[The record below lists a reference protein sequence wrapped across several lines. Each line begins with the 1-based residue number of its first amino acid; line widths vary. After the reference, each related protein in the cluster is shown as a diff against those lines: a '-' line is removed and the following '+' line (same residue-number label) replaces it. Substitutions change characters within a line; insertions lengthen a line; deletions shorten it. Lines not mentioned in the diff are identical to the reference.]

1 MHLTRSA
8 SLFILAMLVAG
19 QFAATAS
26 AGGLGIRRSYGTNG
40 LEQGYVIAES
50 RFGNGSVTAPVRM
63 TRNGPQ
69 VRHPGG
75 AWLYCRRSCSET
87 LRVETVDVFE
97 AQAGY
102 GAECGIFGCLELVY
116 PR

>member
-1 MHLTRSA
+1 MTLPR
-8 SLFILAMLVAG
+8 
-19 QFAATAS
+19 AS
-26 AGGLGIRRSYGTNG
+26 AIVLAALTALAPLAETAAAGGHGIRRDRGTDG
-40 LEQGYVIAES
+40 LDNGYVTAVS

-63 TRNGPQ
+63 TANGPQ

-75 AWLYCRRSCSET
+75 AWYYCRRSCSET

-102 GAECGIFGCLELVY
+102 GAECGVLGCLELIW

>member
-1 MHLTRSA
+1 M
-8 SLFILAMLVAG
+8 
-19 QFAATAS
+19 TA
-26 AGGLGIRRSYGTNG
+26 
-40 LEQGYVIAES
+40 
-50 RFGNGSVTAPVRM
+50 
-63 TRNGPQ
+63 NGPQ

-75 AWLYCRRSCSET
+75 AWYYCRRSCSET

-102 GAECGIFGCLELVY
+102 GAECGVLGCLDLVW